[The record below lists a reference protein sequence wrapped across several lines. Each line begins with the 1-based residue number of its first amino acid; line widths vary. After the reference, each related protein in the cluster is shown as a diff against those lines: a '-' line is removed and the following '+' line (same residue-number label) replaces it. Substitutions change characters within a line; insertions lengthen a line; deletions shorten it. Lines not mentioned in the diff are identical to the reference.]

1 MPACLADQKYADLF
15 ARHKRVDLDGMG
27 ALNRNGIEFVVIDLD
42 VGILGVSKAASPGVA
57 LDYLASDFINQKL
70 TQPVAASH
78 VNLAKRYPLG
88 RGSGRIEGDLT

>member
-42 VGILGVSKAASPGVA
+42 VGILGVRVPGVA

-88 RGSGRIEGDLT
+88 GGSGRIEGDLT